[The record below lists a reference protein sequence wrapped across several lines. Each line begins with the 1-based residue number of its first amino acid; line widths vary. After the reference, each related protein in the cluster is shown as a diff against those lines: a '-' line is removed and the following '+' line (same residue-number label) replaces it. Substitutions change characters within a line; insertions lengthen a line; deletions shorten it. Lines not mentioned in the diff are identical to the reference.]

1 MPRRA
6 DPVHVLARI
15 EISPENPSM
24 KSTLLCAAALSALL
38 VAPAFAQDKA
48 ADLSAPKFGTWGV
61 DLSARDMSVKP
72 GDDFYRYAEGS
83 ALDKLVIP
91 ADRSSYGSFNA
102 LRELSDARTHAVLEA
117 AAANKAATGDEAK
130 IGTFYRAAMDEAKAE
145 QLDAAPLQPELQA
158 IKAAD
163 TREALAAI
171 MGGSNE
177 SFNGTFFF
185 PYTTRDAKEPE
196 RYSVHLYQ
204 GGLGLPDRDYYLKAD
219 FADKKAAYQ
228 AYVAQQLGLIGWADP
243 EANAK
248 AIVDLETRIAE
259 VSWTAEQQR
268 DDVASY
274 NPMSPAELQKAA
286 PGFPWAAFLKAAR
299 LGSRDRVIVDQNTAI
314 FKIAQIFADTP
325 APVLQ
330 AWLAF
335 NLADNASPYLSKRF
349 VDANFG
355 FRLKTL
361 RGQQQQQVRWKR
373 AVTATNGQLGE
384 AIGRVYVADY
394 FPASSKAKMVQLV
407 GDLRLALQHRIEK
420 LEWMSPATKKE
431 ALDKLANFHVKIGYP
446 DKWRDYS
453 AYEVREGDLYGNVE
467 RGAAFEWRRQ
477 VARLDQPVDRTE
489 WGMTP
494 QTVNAYYNSTGNE
507 IVFPA
512 AILQPP
518 FFDPDADMAVN
529 YGAIG
534 AVIGHEITHGFDDQ
548 GRVSDGRGVLRDW
561 WTAEDAAKFKAQA
574 KIYGAEFEAIDFPDA
589 PGMHIRPDLTM
600 GENIADLGGMLM
612 ALDAYHASLKG
623 KPAPVIDGLTGD
635 QRFFLA
641 NAQVWRSKD
650 KPDALKVQLASNP
663 HSPGSARAGTAI
675 RNIDAWYAAFDV
687 KPGDKL
693 YIPPEQRARIW

>member
-1 MPRRA
+1 
-6 DPVHVLARI
+6 
-15 EISPENPSM
+15 M
-24 KSTLLCAAALSALL
+24 KRLLLCAAALSALM
-38 VAPAFAQDKA
+38 APPVLAQDKP

-61 DLSARDMSVKP
+61 DLSARDTSVKP
-72 GDDFYRYAEGS
+72 GDDFYRYAEGA

-91 ADRSSYGSFNA
+91 PDRSSYGSFNA

-117 AAANKAATGDEAK
+117 ASANKAATGDEAK
-130 IGTFYRAAMDEAKAE
+130 VGAFYRSFMDADRAEA
-145 QLDAAPLQPELQA
+145 LDAAPLQPDLA
-158 IKAAD
+158 KIKAAT

-171 MGGSNE
+171 MGSSNE
-177 SFNGTFFF
+177 NFNSSFFL
-185 PYTTRDAKEPE
+185 PYTTRDAKAPE

-204 GGLGLPDRDYYLKAD
+204 GGLGMPDRDYFLKAD
-219 FADKKAAYQ
+219 FADKKIAYQ
-228 AYVAQQLGLIGWADP
+228 AYVAEQLGLLGWPDAQ
-243 EANAK
+243 ANAK
-248 AIVDLETRIAE
+248 AIVEMETRIAE
-259 VSWTAEQQR
+259 ASWTGEQQR

-274 NPMSPAELQKAA
+274 NPMSPAELAKAA
-286 PGFPWAAFLKAAR
+286 PGFPWAAYLETAR
-299 LGSRDRVIVDQNTAI
+299 LGGVKRLIVDQNTAI
-314 FKIAQIFADTP
+314 FKIAGVFADTP
-325 APVLQ
+325 VPVLQ

-355 FRLKTL
+355 FRLKDL
-361 RGQQQQQVRWKR
+361 RGQQAQQLRWKR
-373 AVTATNGQLGE
+373 AVTATNSQLGE
-384 AIGRVYVADY
+384 AVGRVYVADY
-394 FPASSKAKMVQLV
+394 FPAASKAKMVDLV
-407 GDLRLALQHRIEK
+407 AELQFALRNRIQH
-420 LEWMSPATKKE
+420 LDWMSPATKKE

-453 AYEVREGDLYGNVE
+453 AYAVKDGDIYGNVL
-467 RGAAFEWRRQ
+467 RGASFEWNRQ
-477 VARLDQPVDRTE
+477 VARLDQPVDRVE

-534 AVIGHEITHGFDDQ
+534 AVIGHETTHGFDDQ
-548 GRVSDGRGVLRDW
+548 GRSSDGHGYLRDW
-561 WTAEDAAKFKAQA
+561 WTAEDTTKFKAQA
-574 KIYGAEFEAIDFPDA
+574 KIYGAEFAAIDFPDA
-589 PGMHIRPDLTM
+589 PGMHIKPDLTM
-600 GENIADLGGMLM
+600 GENIADLGGLLM

-635 QRFFLA
+635 QRLFLGF
-641 NAQVWRSKD
+641 AQVWRSKD
-650 KPDALKVQLASNP
+650 RPDALKNQLASNP
-663 HSPGSARAGTAI
+663 HSPASARASTAI
-675 RNIDAWYAAFDV
+675 RNIDAWYEAFGV